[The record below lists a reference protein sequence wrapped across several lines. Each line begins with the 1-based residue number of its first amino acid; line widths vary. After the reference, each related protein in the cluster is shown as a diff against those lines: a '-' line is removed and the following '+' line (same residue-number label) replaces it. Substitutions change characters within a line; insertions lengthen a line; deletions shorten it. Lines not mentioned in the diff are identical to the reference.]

1 MIWSKIRRLLLP
13 IYFLCCC
20 LALPLY
26 TWRSSAEADQSSAPR
41 RLVLILDGVPFETIE
56 ELRREGYFRAFHQPA
71 RMVSTFPSLTNPSMI
86 EILGAENSAGY
97 EDQYYDRE
105 RNRLVGGFQDRIR
118 GGKFIQGTFR
128 ELFNYHAPAFRG
140 SLAYLAQP
148 IGATIVAQADIAG
161 FKRAFQLSPAPL
173 FVGYIG
179 ATDSLAHLGG
189 KGPLK
194 SLLRTLDR
202 TITQLRRET
211 GDQLVVEILSDHGN
225 NFAEHHHVKLNNALE
240 SAGFTVEKSLQH
252 PRGVILPR
260 YGLVGSGALFTRPEL
275 RRELAEVCAGTPG
288 VDLAA
293 FQIPGE
299 EGRVITLVSRRG
311 RARIFR
317 DGERYNYEPSVND
330 PLELKSIMAGMRER
344 GVLDANGFATR
355 EAWWEATRDHQ
366 YADPLRRLFD
376 GFTTHVRTLAD
387 VLVSFDDGRLIGSP
401 FFSIFAEMH
410 ATHGNLRRGESDGFA
425 ISTRHEL
432 GPAVRGSD
440 IHRLFGLGEMKHAER
455 YLSKD
460 WHCQIVIAHFDEK
473 SKD

>member
-1 MIWSKIRRLLLP
+1 
-13 IYFLCCC
+13 
-20 LALPLY
+20 
-26 TWRSSAEADQSSAPR
+26 
-41 RLVLILDGVPFETIE
+41 
-56 ELRREGYFRAFHQPA
+56 LRREGRFRAFHQPA
-71 RMVSTFPSLTNPSMI
+71 RLVSTFPSLTNPSMI
-86 EILGAENSAGY
+86 EILGAEHSPGY

-105 RNRLVGGFQDRIR
+105 HNRLIGGFQDRIR

-161 FKRAFQLSPAPL
+161 FERAFRRSRAPL

-189 KGPLK
+189 KGALK

-202 TITQLRRET
+202 TISQLRREMS
-211 GDQLVVEILSDHGN
+211 DQLVVEILSDHGN
-225 NFAEHHHVKLNNALE
+225 NFAEHHHVKLNDALE

-275 RRELAEVCAGTPG
+275 RGELAAVCAGTPG

-317 DGERYNYEPSVND
+317 DGERYNYEPSVDD
-330 PLELKSIMAGMRER
+330 PLELKPIMNGMKER

-355 EAWWEATRDHQ
+355 EAWWEATRDHH

-401 FFSIFAEMH
+401 FFSIFAEMQ
-410 ATHGNLRRGESDGFA
+410 ATHGNLRRGETDGFA

-440 IHRLFGLGEMKHAER
+440 IHRLFGLGDMKHAEN
-455 YLSKD
+455 YLSD
-460 WHCQIVIAHFDEK
+460 EGHCRIGPFLAKELML
-473 SKD
+473 SAN